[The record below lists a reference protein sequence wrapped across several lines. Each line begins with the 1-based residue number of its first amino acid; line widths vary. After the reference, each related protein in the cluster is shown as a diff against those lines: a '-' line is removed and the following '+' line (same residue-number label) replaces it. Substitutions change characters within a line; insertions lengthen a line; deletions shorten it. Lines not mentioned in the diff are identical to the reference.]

1 MNTKLYSINKAQ
13 RLRKNSQ
20 FRGVYKKGKSSSD
33 KLLVLYVIKNKENT
47 TRLGVSVSK
56 KVGKSVIR
64 SRIKRLILENY
75 RIIKSDIPCGYDII
89 FIARVSS
96 KDKSYDDIG
105 KSVKYLL
112 ARAGLYNNEE
122 NNY

>member
-1 MNTKLYSINKAQ
+1 MNSKLFSIDKAQ

-20 FRGVYKKGKSSSD
+20 FRSVYKKGKSSSD
-33 KLLVLYVIKNKENT
+33 KLLVLYLIKNKENT
-47 TRLGVSVSK
+47 TRVGVSVSK
-56 KVGKSVIR
+56 KVGKSVTR
-64 SRIKRLILENY
+64 SRIKRLVLENY
-75 RIIKSDIPCGYDII
+75 RLIKCDIPKGYDII

-96 KDKSYDDIG
+96 KDRTYDDIG
-105 KSVKYLL
+105 KSVKFLL

>member
-1 MNTKLYSINKAQ
+1 MNSKLFSIDKAQ

-20 FRGVYKKGKSSSD
+20 FRSVYKKGKSSSD
-33 KLLVLYVIKNKENT
+33 KLLVLYLIKNKENT
-47 TRLGVSVSK
+47 TRVGVSVSK
-56 KVGKSVIR
+56 KVGKSVTR
-64 SRIKRLILENY
+64 SRIKRLVLENY
-75 RIIKSDIPCGYDII
+75 RLIKGDIPKGYDII

-96 KDKSYDDIG
+96 KDRSYDEIG

-112 ARAGLYNNEE
+112 IRAGLYNNEE

>member
-1 MNTKLYSINKAQ
+1 MNSKLYSIDKSQ

-20 FRGVYKKGKSSSD
+20 FRSVYKKGKSSSD
-33 KLLVLYVIKNKENT
+33 KLLVLYLIKNKENN
-47 TRLGVSVSK
+47 TRVGVSVSK
-56 KVGKSVIR
+56 KVGKSVTR
-64 SRIKRLILENY
+64 SRIKRLVIENY
-75 RIIKSDIPCGYDII
+75 RLIKGDIPCGYDII

-96 KDKSYDDIG
+96 KGKSYNDIG

-112 ARAGLYNNEE
+112 IKAGLYNNEE